1 MRNVAKALGA
11 ILAMSL
17 LFSGVVVIAGGIIGA
32 SDGNPMPIHR
42 GEACRDAMMENLG
55 MPEEEIAQLA
65 REAALTDG

>member
-1 MRNVAKALGA
+1 MKMRTKTLTA

-32 SDGNPMPIHR
+32 SDGNPMSIHR

-55 MPEEEIAQLA
+55 MPEEEIAQLT
-65 REAALTDG
+65 REAALIEG